1 MFLYFLYVINIRTKN
16 HLLQVILIF
25 IILISI
31 QRTLYKVL

>member
-1 MFLYFLYVINIRTKN
+1 MFLYFLYVINIRMKN

>member
-1 MFLYFLYVINIRTKN
+1 MFLYFLYVINIRMKN

-31 QRTLYKVL
+31 QRMLYKVL